1 MADNERELIS
11 IIRNSADPVATL
23 ERAMQMFIA
32 DLNLHGGAE
41 DKSADVRAESA

>member
-1 MADNERELIS
+1 MTDNERELIS
-11 IIRNSADPVATL
+11 IIRNSSDPVATL